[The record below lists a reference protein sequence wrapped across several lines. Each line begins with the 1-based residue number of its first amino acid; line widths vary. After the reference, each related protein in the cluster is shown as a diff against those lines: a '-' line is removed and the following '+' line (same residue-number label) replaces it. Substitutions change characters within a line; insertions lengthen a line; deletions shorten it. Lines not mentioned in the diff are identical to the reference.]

1 MSTIYEYS
9 AILNNGQEVSLEQY
23 QGKVLL
29 IVNTASACGFTPQ
42 YEGLQ
47 KLYDEY
53 KDQGFEI
60 LAFPCNQ
67 FNNQEKGDDEEIKQF
82 CDLNFNISFP
92 LFKKIEVNGDNAH
105 PLYQYLKSE
114 APGLLGSKTIKWNFT
129 KFLVGKDGKVIT
141 RFATATKPDALEDPI
156 KEALNA

>member
-1 MSTIYEYS
+1 MNTIYEYS
-9 AILNNGQEVSLEQY
+9 AVLNNGQEVSLEQY
-23 QGKVLL
+23 KGKVLL

-47 KLYDEY
+47 KLYEQY
-53 KDQGFEI
+53 KDQGLEI

-67 FNNQEKGDDEEIKQF
+67 FKSQEKGSDEEIKKF

-92 LFKKIEVNGDNAH
+92 LFKKIDVNGDDAH
-105 PLYQYLKSE
+105 PLYQHLKNE
-114 APGLLGSKTIKWNFT
+114 APGLLGSKAVKWNFT
-129 KFLVGKDGKVIT
+129 KFLVGKDGQVIT
-141 RFATATKPDALEDPI
+141 RFATATKPEALEEPI